1 MPLHLHLDP
10 VGGVAGDM
18 FIAAVLDAFPQ
29 LADGMQAAIRS
40 AGLPQNIACKLI
52 EHKDHALTGRRFV
65 VGEPDSHTHSGHHPT
80 HEQAVAHEH
89 GHISFATV
97 RSNLTGSTL
106 AEPVKRRAI
115 AIFTLLAQA
124 EAKVHGGTA
133 DQITFHEVGSWDS
146 IADIVGAAYLIETLD
161 KHDDSQGTS
170 WSTAPLPLGSGRV
183 KSAHGLLP
191 VPAPA
196 TTLLM
201 EGMLVRGDEL
211 EGERVTP
218 TGAAILR
225 HLNCSAGIGVHPK
238 RLIASGTGFGTRSLP
253 GISNV
258 LRVLVFEKTEQTHE
272 ESRID
277 HVIAL
282 NFEVDDQSAEDLA
295 VGLAHLR
302 EVEGVMD
309 VLQIPAFGK
318 KGRMVSHIQI
328 LVQPADRDKVIEAC
342 FTQTTTIGLRVQ
354 SLERQIL
361 PRKESAVTAGHYTQR
376 VKTALRPAGIAT
388 AKAEMDDLASHAN
401 SHAEREAL
409 RVAAESIALDKEQS
423 NE

>member
-1 MPLHLHLDP
+1 MPLHMHLDP

-18 FIAAVLDAFPQ
+18 FIAAVLDAFPH

-40 AGLPQNIACKLI
+40 AGLPQRIRCKLI

-65 VGEPDSHTHSGHHPT
+65 VDELDSHTHSGPNHT
-80 HEQAVAHEH
+80 HEHPVTHEH
-89 GHISFATV
+89 EHIPFATL
-97 RSNLTGSTL
+97 RSNLTASAL
-106 AEPVKRRAI
+106 ADPVKQRAI

-124 EAKVHGGTA
+124 EAKVHGGAA
-133 DQITFHEVGSWDS
+133 DQITFHEIGSWDS
-146 IADIVGAAYLIETLD
+146 IADIVGAAYLIEALD
-161 KHDDSQGTS
+161 KHKGNQGTR

-196 TTLLM
+196 ATLLI
-201 EGMLVRGDEL
+201 EGFLVRGDEL

-225 HLNCSAGIGVHPK
+225 YLNCSAGIGAHPK
-238 RLIASGTGFGTRSLP
+238 RLIASGTGFGSRTLP

-258 LRVLVFEKTEQTHE
+258 LRVLAFENVEPPRE
-272 ESRID
+272 ESGID
-277 HVIAL
+277 QVTVL

-295 VGLAHLR
+295 VGLARLR
-302 EVEGVMD
+302 ETEGVID
-309 VLQIPAFGK
+309 VLQMPAFGK
-318 KGRMVSHIQI
+318 KGRMVSHIQL
-328 LVQPADRDKVIEAC
+328 LVQPADRDKAIEAC

-354 SLERQIL
+354 SMERQIL
-361 PRKESAVTAGHYTQR
+361 LRKASAVTVGHYTQR
-376 VKTALRPAGIAT
+376 VKTVSRPAGIPT

-409 RVAAESIALDKEQS
+409 RVLAENSALGKES
-423 NE
+423 SHE

>member
-1 MPLHLHLDP
+1 MHLHLHLDP

-40 AGLPQNIACKLI
+40 AGLPQNITCKLI

-65 VGEPDSHTHSGHHPT
+65 VDELGDHAHNHTDARHIA
-80 HEQAVAHEH
+80 QEH
-89 GHISFATV
+89 RHISFAAV
-97 RSNLTGSTL
+97 RSNLMGSAL
-106 AEPVKRRAI
+106 AEPVKLRAI

-161 KHDDSQGTS
+161 GHNGSQGIS

-196 TTLLM
+196 TTLLI
-201 EGMLVRGDEL
+201 EGLLVRGDEL

-238 RLIASGTGFGTRSLP
+238 RLVGSGTGFGMRNLP

-258 LRVLVFEKTEQTHE
+258 LRILVFEKVEQMHK
-272 ESRID
+272 ESRVD
-277 HVIAL
+277 QVIAL

-295 VGLAHLR
+295 VGLARLR
-302 EVEGVMD
+302 EVEGVID
-309 VLQIPAFGK
+309 VLQIPAFGN

-328 LVQPADRDKVIEAC
+328 LVQPADRDKAIRAC
-342 FTQTTTIGLRVQ
+342 FTETTTIGLRVQ

-361 PRKESAVTAGHYTQR
+361 VRKASTATVGNYTQR
-376 VKTALRPAGIAT
+376 VKTVLRPAGTVT

-409 RVAAESIALDKEQS
+409 RVAAENIALDKEQS
-423 NE
+423 RE

>member
-1 MPLHLHLDP
+1 MHLHLHLDP
-10 VGGVAGDM
+10 IGGVAGDM

-40 AGLPQNIACKLI
+40 AGLPRNISCKLI
-52 EHKDHALTGRRFV
+52 EHKDHALAGRRFIV
-65 VGEPDSHTHSGHHPT
+65 DELDTHAHGGHDRT
-80 HEQAVAHEH
+80 HQQPIAHEH
-89 GHISFATV
+89 EHISFVTV
-97 RSNLTGSTL
+97 RSNLMGSAL

-124 EAKVHGGTA
+124 EAKVHGGTL

-161 KHDDSQGTS
+161 KHNGSQGTS
-170 WSTAPLPLGSGRV
+170 WSTAPLPFGSGRV

-196 TTLLM
+196 TTLLI
-201 EGMLVRGDEL
+201 EGLLVRGDEL

-218 TGAAILR
+218 TGAAIMR

-238 RLIASGTGFGTRSLP
+238 RLVASGTGFGTRNLP

-258 LRVLVFEKTEQTHE
+258 LRVLAFEEVEQTRKD
-272 ESRID
+272 SGID
-277 HVIAL
+277 QVIEL

-295 VGLAHLR
+295 VGLARLR
-302 EVEGVMD
+302 EIEGVID

-318 KGRMVSHIQI
+318 KGRMVAHIQI
-328 LVQPADRDKVIEAC
+328 LVQPADRDNVIEAC

-361 PRKESAVTAGHYTQR
+361 VRKASAATVGNYTQR
-376 VKTALRPAGIAT
+376 VKTVLRPAGIT
-388 AKAEMDDLASHAN
+388 TVKAEMDDLASHAN

-409 RVAAESIALDKEQS
+409 RVAAENIVLNKEQS
-423 NE
+423 HE